1 MTSSKI
7 PHDEESLAIFKE
19 RRRRERW
26 NAFLTPFLTLTSIVV
41 SVGLTMSLVKACQAR
56 FPNSSLNRPAER
68 EPAQGLPPEPR

>member
-1 MTSSKI
+1 
-7 PHDEESLAIFKE
+7 
-19 RRRRERW
+19 
-26 NAFLTPFLTLTSIVV
+26 VV